1 MFGSE
6 LLEVAIGLIFLFF
19 ILSVLLSAAREAIE
33 GFLQT
38 RAIHLERGIRELL
51 KDEGGEGLVRELYEH
66 PLISSLYRGTY
77 DPEKLTRRYS
87 QHKDTWKRMP
97 FRNNLPAY
105 VPARNF
111 ALAIMDLAGR
121 GSPTGDDADAS
132 LSLAAI
138 REGASTRIADPRV
151 RRAVLIAL
159 DNARGDLDQARLNLQ
174 AWFDSG
180 MDRVSGWYRKETQ
193 WILLALGLFTAMTL
207 NIDTLHVAKSL
218 YRDDALRAVIVTDAE
233 AVVEQARVQAAA
245 GGDQTAMLT
254 MLGCPPEA
262 ATGAAASLPD
272 GAARGVASA
281 SCAERRVRNLGLPI
295 GWENRHLSWPWQFGW
310 DVGAWLA
317 SPDAPWRPLPGWLLT
332 ALAVSMGA
340 PFWFDLLNKFMVIR
354 STVKPH
360 EKSPEESSEDR
371 QFPKPAPA
379 VGQPGSTLAL
389 APAVTPA
396 PEPQPPSQPD
406 PALDAEGPTPEGG
419 GVGARTPNRREA
431 DEEGVGWTDKID
443 PLEGEP

>member
-6 LLEVAIGLIFLFF
+6 LLEVALGLVFLFF

-33 GFLQT
+33 GLLQT

-51 KDEGGEGLVRELYEH
+51 KDEGGEGLVKALYEH
-66 PLISSLYRGTY
+66 PLISSLYRGSY
-77 DPEKLTRRYS
+77 DSARLTRRYS
-87 QHKDTWKRMP
+87 QHKDSWKRMP

-121 GSPTGDDADAS
+121 GDPAHDLPDHQ
-132 LSLAAI
+132 LSLDAV
-138 REGASTRIADPRV
+138 RSGALVRIPDPHV

-159 DNARGDLDQARLNLQ
+159 DNAKGDLDQARLNLQ

-193 WILLALGLFTAMTL
+193 WVLLALGLATAILL

-218 YRDDALRAVIVTDAE
+218 YRDDALRSIIVADAE
-233 AVVEQARVQAAA
+233 AVVAQARQNEGAA
-245 GGDQTAMLT
+245 GNEAMLA
-254 MLGCPPEA
+254 MLGCPSTTPS
-262 ATGAAASLPD
+262 GAAAALPE
-272 GAARGVASA
+272 GAASGIAQT

-295 GWENRHLSWPWQFGW
+295 GWDTRRLVWPWQMQW
-310 DVGAWLA
+310 NWGAWLA
-317 SPDAPWRPLPGWLLT
+317 SPDAPWRPIPGWLLT

-340 PFWFDLLNKFMVIR
+340 PFWFDLLNKIMVIR

-360 EKSPEESSEDR
+360 EKSPEEASEDR
-371 QFPKPAPA
+371 QPTAPAFVAPAPPPVRPA
-379 VGQPGSTLAL
+379 S
-389 APAVTPA
+389 APAPSAAEAAPA
-396 PEPQPPSQPD
+396 QSV
-406 PALDAEGPTPEGG
+406 GPRAPY
-419 GVGARTPNRREA
+419 RREA
-431 DEEGVGWTDKID
+431 DDPEVGWTDKID
-443 PLEGEP
+443 PMEGEA